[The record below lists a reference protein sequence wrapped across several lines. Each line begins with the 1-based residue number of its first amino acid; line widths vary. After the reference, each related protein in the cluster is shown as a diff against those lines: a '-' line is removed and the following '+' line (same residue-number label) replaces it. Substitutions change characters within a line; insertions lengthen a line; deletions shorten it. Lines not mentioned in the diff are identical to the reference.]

1 MSTIDFETK
10 EKQLLEQT
18 ANGNMEAM
26 YLLGLHYYN
35 NEYMEKAYT
44 WFDRAAHLG
53 HGDSYYYLGLLYENA
68 SGYSWAKE
76 KPVRNLLQAAIYY
89 AVGTDRKSAKA
100 TFKVGRLYLYGEL
113 DTPVDT
119 QKGIEYLQKAV
130 RLKSA
135 EACEELALCYEKG
148 IGVEIDLKKSAKY
161 AKKAAELVQNEN

>member
-1 MSTIDFETK
+1 MSASDFETK
-10 EKQLLEQT
+10 EKQLLAQT
-18 ANGNMEAM
+18 ANENVEAM

-76 KPVRNLLQAAIYY
+76 KPDRNLLQAAIYY

-161 AKKAAELVQNEN
+161 AKKAVELVQNKN